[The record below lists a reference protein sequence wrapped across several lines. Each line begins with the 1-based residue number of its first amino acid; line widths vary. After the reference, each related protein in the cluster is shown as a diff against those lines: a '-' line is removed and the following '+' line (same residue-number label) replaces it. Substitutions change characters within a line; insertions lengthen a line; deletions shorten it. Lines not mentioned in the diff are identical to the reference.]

1 MLMKKLY
8 ATIFASLF
16 CSAAIMAQEEHS
28 LVFVQND
35 QVLANGATLTIS
47 DVEYEDCTEFAEFVG
62 GNYGVEMNPR
72 ISVRNNEATKVSAV
86 MDCDGIGANY
96 KLIEFCFGNCYAWGD
111 ETHLS
116 STQSINAGKDL
127 LAMIHIGGIYID
139 EKNFSVSDAS
149 VKLTLYPATDPDD
162 KVTLTLVFDTTDAST
177 HAIKEQKSIEVYNLC
192 GKQVATSTVGLPK
205 GIYIVRHNGVSR
217 KMTIK

>member
-1 MLMKKLY
+1 MKKLY

-28 LVFVQND
+28 LSFVQNN
-35 QVLANGATLTIS
+35 QVLANGATVTVS
-47 DVEYEDCTEFAEFVG
+47 EVEYEDYTDFAELVG

-72 ISVRNNEATKVSAV
+72 LSVRNNENMKVTAV
-86 MDCDGIGANY
+86 MECDAIGENY
-96 KLIEFCFGNCYAWGD
+96 QLIEFCFGDNCISWD
-111 ETHLS
+111 DKTHIFNS
-116 STQSINAGKDL
+116 KAIEAGQDFI
-127 LAMIHIGGIYID
+127 AMIHIGGIFIN
-139 EKNFSVSDAS
+139 EKNFSVSDAT

-162 KVTLTLVFDTTDAST
+162 KVTLTLVFDTNNASNP
-177 HAIKEQKSIEVYNLC
+177 ALREQKSVEVYNLC